1 MSVSPQEPIVL
12 FVDDDEANRRV
23 FDITFGTRFPLVVCE
38 SPDAALRVIEH
49 RSVAVLLADQGM
61 SSMSGHELMRRVREC
76 SPDTVG
82 VIIAAYD
89 ALPPLLE
96 SFNEQ
101 LVARYLIKPWRTPE
115 IEATVSWGFQV
126 YRLGREKAA
135 LQMKLAQ
142 GERLTILGS
151 IAAGVLHDIKQ
162 PLTVLQGNLDLLS
175 QLTTGPE
182 SQAGPREFSR
192 LRAEMEERLTDATA
206 AAERLTALVE
216 SAQRYLSLGRSSM
229 AAGPG
234 DVGLA
239 ARYAATLCHHE
250 VAAHGGL
257 LSSHIPDPL
266 TPVRLGT
273 AALTQALVHLLV
285 NAAQALQTGQRQW
298 VKLEIIQE
306 PSPSGVRILV
316 RDNGR
321 GMTPEALIRA
331 CAAEPLDVAPEVG
344 PMGLGLFSA
353 RQLVTQAGGQLSLT
367 SEPGQGTTATLF
379 LPSALE
385 ATEKAVA

>member
-12 FVDDDEANRRV
+12 FVDDDEANRKV
-23 FDITFGTRFPLVVCE
+23 FDITFGARFPLVVCE
-38 SPDAALRVIEH
+38 GPEAALQVVER
-49 RSVAVLLADQGM
+49 RPVAVLLADQGM
-61 SSMSGHELMRRVREC
+61 SSMSGHELLRQARER

-82 VIIAAYD
+82 VLITAYD

-96 SFNEQ
+96 SLSEQ
-101 LVARYLIKPWRTPE
+101 LAARYLIKPWRTPE
-115 IEATVSWGFQV
+115 IEATVAWGFQV

-151 IAAGVLHDIKQ
+151 IAEGVLHDLKQ
-162 PLTVLQGNLDLLS
+162 PLTVLQGNLDLLG
-175 QLTTGPE
+175 QLSVDLE
-182 SQAGPREFSR
+182 SQGVAQGFDGLRVELEGR
-192 LRAEMEERLTDATA
+192 LADA
-206 AAERLTALVE
+206 AAATERLTALVE
-216 SAQRYLSLGRSSM
+216 SAQRYLALGRSSM

-239 ARYAATLCHHE
+239 ARYAATLCHHK

-257 LSSHIPDPL
+257 LSSHIPEHL
-266 TPVRLGT
+266 MPVRLGT
-273 AALTQALVHLLV
+273 AALTQVLVHLLV
-285 NAAQALQTGQRQW
+285 NAAQALQAGQRQW
-298 VKLEIIQE
+298 VKLEVTPE
-306 PSPSGVRILV
+306 PSPSGVRIVV

-321 GMTPEALIRA
+321 GMTPETLIRA

-344 PMGLGLFSA
+344 PTGLGLFSA

-367 SEPGQGTTATLF
+367 SEPGQGTIATLF

-385 ATEKAVA
+385 AVEKAVA

>member
-1 MSVSPQEPIVL
+1 MSLSPQDPVVL

-23 FDITFGTRFPLVVCE
+23 FDITFGTRFPLAVCE
-38 SPDAALRVIEH
+38 GPESALQVVEH
-49 RSVAVLLADQGM
+49 RPVAVLLADQGM
-61 SSMSGHELMRRVREC
+61 SSMSGHELLRRVRER

-115 IEATVSWGFQV
+115 IEATVAWGFEV

-151 IAAGVLHDIKQ
+151 IAAGVLHDLKQ
-162 PLTVLQGNLDLLS
+162 PLTVLQGNLDLLG
-175 QLTTGPE
+175 QLASGLE
-182 SQAGPREFSR
+182 SAAQPSDG
-192 LRAEMEERLTDATA
+192 LRAELEGRLADASA
-206 AAERLTALVE
+206 ATERLTALVE
-216 SAQRYLSLGRSSM
+216 SAQRYLALGRSSM

-234 DVGLA
+234 DAGLA

-257 LSSHIPDPL
+257 LSSHIPDHLP
-266 TPVRLGT
+266 PVRLGT
-273 AALTQALVHLLV
+273 AALTQVLVHLLV
-285 NAAQALQTGQRQW
+285 NAAQALHSGQRQW
-298 VKLEIIQE
+298 VKLEVIPE
-306 PSPSGVRILV
+306 TSPLGVRILV
-316 RDNGR
+316 SDNGR
-321 GMTPEALIRA
+321 GMTPETLMRA
-331 CAAEPLDVAPEVG
+331 CTAEPLDIAAEVG
-344 PMGLGLFSA
+344 SAGLGLFSA
-353 RQLVTQAGGQLSLT
+353 RQLITHAGGQLSLA
-367 SEPGQGTTATLF
+367 SEPGRGTTATLF